1 MDRERTLWPGD
12 LYLSLCQ
19 DLDLKE
25 DGRRK
30 KNGSCDLGQ
39 VLQRGAIWVMGR
51 VSAGDR
57 VSAVLE
63 MSPVHRMEMS
73 ES

>member
-1 MDRERTLWPGD
+1 MYRERTLWTGD

-25 DGRRK
+25 EGQR

-39 VLQRGAIWVMGR
+39 VLLCGAIWVMGR

-63 MSPVHRMEMS
+63 MSPVHRIEMS

>member
-1 MDRERTLWPGD
+1 MYRERTLWTGD
-12 LYLSLCQ
+12 PYLGLCQ

-25 DGRRK
+25 GQRK

-39 VLQRGAIWVMGR
+39 VLQYEAIWVMGR

-57 VSAVLE
+57 ASAVLE
-63 MSPVHRMEMS
+63 MSPVHRIAMGGP
-73 ES
+73 